1 MIKKVIKPMVLT
13 LVFLVAL
20 VSFSMLSNRDHADL
34 TSEMPEATLPVVY
47 MKKGDTSINQLF
59 GYRAKMDAV
68 SMRDTITPLAAD
80 RVLPVEIQTFR
91 NHVEGIAYEVRS
103 LDMERLVEASE
114 ISEFSQENGEISTE
128 LKLQDL
134 LEDNQE
140 YALILTLSC
149 GQEEVRYYTRIIR
162 ADNCYVDETIAYVM
176 DFHAKTFDKEA
187 AKELSTYLEPNKDGD
202 NSTLQKVTIHSSLKQ
217 VAWADLE
224 GEVLGTPIP
233 SIKEISTY
241 FSTVVLDYV
250 MASTGENGETEFY
263 NVEEY
268 YRVRYSPDNKRMY
281 LLDYERTMEEF
292 FRGSGMNVSGNSVLL
307 GIRDNDVTY
316 MANENAAAV
325 GFVQAGELWSYDT
338 GSNRLSLVF
347 SFKGIEG
354 VNDRENNQNHD
365 IRIIKIDESGS
376 MDFVVYGYMNRGEH
390 EGFTGIGLYHYDSM
404 ANTVEEELFVQSAES
419 YQVLK
424 ETWGKLF
431 YTGRNNEF
439 YMAAEGAIYRI
450 QLEDGKAEVLRS
462 GLSED
467 DLAVSGDG
475 RYIAWYGQE
484 SGEAVTVMDLES
496 GQQWQMTAA
505 AGERI
510 RPIGFVE
517 SDFVCGVYRQEDV
530 SAAGKLMYKVMIVD
544 QKQQVVKEYEKAGYY
559 MTDAYVDGATVF
571 LERVWKEGNTLT
583 QVEGDAIKS
592 HEIEAAQ
599 NISVETKSSGKKQ
612 TQVALTM
619 SRKLSAKTPLIL
631 TPKEI
636 VSGEKPKITLET
648 DTAGEHYLVY
658 AKGKV
663 ILSSSNV
670 AEAVRCADA
679 NVGVVIGAGQSYVWS
694 RGKQAS
700 KSAVEVNLD
709 LEALAA
715 AGQSAESYLR
725 EAMPSARVLN
735 LTGCTAAQV
744 LYYVS
749 QGSPVFALG
758 QGQQPVLIV
767 GYDSRNTILRNLP
780 SGGNYKKGMNDSED
794 FFAAGGS
801 FFVTYLPE

>member
-1 MIKKVIKPMVLT
+1 MIKKLIRPMVLT

-20 VSFSMLSNRDHADL
+20 VSFSIFSNRDHADL

-47 MKKGDTSINQLF
+47 MKKGDTYINQLF
-59 GYRAKMDAV
+59 GYRAKMDVV

-80 RVLPVEIQTFR
+80 RVLPIEIETFR

-103 LDMERLVEASE
+103 LDMERLVEASDV
-114 ISEFSQENGEISTE
+114 SEFSQENGEISTQ

-134 LEDNQE
+134 LEDNRE
-140 YALILTLSC
+140 YMLILTLSC

-162 ADNCYVDETIAYVM
+162 ADKYYVDETIAYVM

-187 AKELSTYLEPNKDGD
+187 AKELSTYLEPNRDGD
-202 NSTLQKVTIHSSLKQ
+202 NTTLQKVTIHSSLKQ
-217 VAWADLE
+217 VAWGDLA
-224 GEVLGTPIP
+224 GEVLGTPVP
-233 SIKEISTY
+233 SIKEIGAY

-439 YMAAEGAIYRI
+439 YMAAEGAVYRI
-450 QLEDGKAEVLRS
+450 QLEDGKAAVLRS

-496 GQQWQMTAA
+496 GQQWQMAAA